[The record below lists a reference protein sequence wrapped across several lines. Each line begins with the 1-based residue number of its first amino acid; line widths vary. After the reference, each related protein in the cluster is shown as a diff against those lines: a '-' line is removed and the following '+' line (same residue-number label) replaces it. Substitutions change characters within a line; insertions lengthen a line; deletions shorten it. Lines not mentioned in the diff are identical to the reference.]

1 MPLSQRKQLP
11 NWNNDKTKVIMKQVF
26 FNSSQLSEVH
36 DVNTPF
42 CGDKD
47 ILISVRNSLISTGT
61 ETAGY
66 DLGGM
71 FSRGLRNPSA
81 IKTVINSLNEQGIS
95 ATYKKIKAKK
105 NELVVRGYS
114 GAGIVMGVGKNVQG
128 FSVGD
133 RVAYA
138 GAPHAECV
146 DVNENLVARIP
157 EGVDFSE
164 ASFGAL
170 GCIAMHGVRL
180 GEPSLGETCAVL
192 GLGLVGLLAAQLAR
206 ASGLRVLCM
215 EPNHHR
221 RDIARELGFADVIDP
236 TVEDDLAKTLHFFSG
251 GFGVDIMYLCAG
263 IKDSSIT
270 NEALSC
276 CRDRG
281 RVIMIGDMGLELDRS
296 PLFQKELSFKVSRS
310 YGPGR
315 YDVNYEA
322 KGLDYPIGY
331 VRWTEQRNLSLF
343 LEMIQRGSVRI
354 KEMISSEFPIEN
366 APDAYRLIV
375 EESAKTLAVLLAYQE
390 RQPEIQTFDSSPRI
404 SFKQTKKDVL
414 SIGVIGCGSFV
425 QNNLLPN
432 FHALGAKLYGVANRT
447 TKEFS
452 KIKALYS
459 PGVTTTSSEE
469 LIKDHDV
476 DAFIIATHHNTHVPL
491 AKAILEQG
499 KPIYVEKPLAFT
511 LSDAEAVAK
520 LVRDRKGLLS
530 IGFNRRCA
538 PAVLAL
544 KKMLLQSPS
553 SRQFLYRI
561 NAPVLPPD
569 HWLIDPAI
577 GGGRLIGEGCHF
589 IDLVCFLADSEVVK
603 VTGGFLGS
611 DSPILQSRDN
621 FAITICFAN
630 GDMGTIIYSGQGN
643 AKLSK
648 ELIEVFVAGRVF
660 VIDDFKS
667 LQSYGV
673 KKNTIKTHGQD
684 KGFKSHLNTFFDAVR
699 GQSELITTVNDG
711 VRVARIIEH
720 IFDNQ
725 TVFNT

>member
-1 MPLSQRKQLP
+1 
-11 NWNNDKTKVIMKQVF
+11 MKQVF
-26 FNSSQLSEVH
+26 FNSSQLPEVH
-36 DVNTPF
+36 EVGAPF
-42 CGDKD
+42 YGDKD
-47 ILISVRNSLISTGT
+47 ILISVRKSLISTGT

-66 DLGGM
+66 DSGSM

-81 IKTVINSLNEQGIS
+81 ITSVVNSVKEQGYY

-105 NELVVRGYS
+105 KELVVRGYS
-114 GAGIVMGVGKNVQG
+114 GAGIVTGVGKNVQG
-128 FSVGD
+128 FSIGD

-146 DVNENLVARIP
+146 VVNENLVARIP

-164 ASFGAL
+164 AAFGAL

-192 GLGLVGLLAAQLAR
+192 GLGLVGLLVAQLSR

-221 RDIARELGFADVIDP
+221 RDIALKLGFTDVIDP
-236 TVEDDLAKTLHFFSG
+236 TVEDDLAKTLHFFSCG
-251 GFGVDIMYLCAG
+251 SGMDIMYLCAG

-315 YDVNYEA
+315 YDVNYET

-343 LEMIQRGSVRI
+343 LELIQGRSIRV
-354 KEMISSEFPIEN
+354 KEMISTEFPIEN
-366 APDAYRLIV
+366 APDAYRLLV
-375 EESAKTLAVLLAYQE
+375 EKSTKTLAVLLTYKE
-390 RQPEIQTFDSSPRI
+390 GQPESQPLELPSLI
-404 SFKQTKKDVL
+404 SFKRTKKDVL
-414 SIGVIGCGSFV
+414 SIGVIGCGSFA
-425 QNNLLPN
+425 QNNLLPK
-432 FHALGAKLYGVANRT
+432 FHALNAKLYGVANRT
-447 TKEFS
+447 TKQFS
-452 KIKALYS
+452 KIKAMYA
-459 PGVTTTSSEE
+459 PEVTTTSPEQ
-469 LIKDHDV
+469 LIRDPNVDV
-476 DAFIIATHHNTHVPL
+476 FIIATHHNTHASL
-491 AKAILEQG
+491 AKAVLAQG
-499 KPIYVEKPLAFT
+499 KPVYVEKPLALT
-511 LSDAEAVAK
+511 LSDAEGLAK
-520 LVRDRKGLLS
+520 LVKDRKGLLS

-538 PAVLAL
+538 PSVAAL
-544 KKMLLQSPS
+544 RKKLLKSPS
-553 SRQFLYRI
+553 PRQFLYRI

-569 HWLIDPAI
+569 HWLIDPEI

-589 IDLVCFLADSEVVK
+589 IDLICYLADSEVVK
-603 VTGGFLGS
+603 VTGGFLGN
-611 DSPILQSRDN
+611 DWPILRSRDN

-630 GDMGTIIYSGQGN
+630 GDMGTIVYSGQGN
-643 AKLSK
+643 ANLSK

-673 KKNTIKTHGQD
+673 KNDMIKTNGQD
-684 KGFKSHLNTFFDAVR
+684 KGFKSHLKTFFDAVR
-699 GQSELITTVNDG
+699 GKSGLITTVDDG

-720 IFDNQ
+720 VLDNQ
-725 TVFNT
+725 VDI

>member
-1 MPLSQRKQLP
+1 
-11 NWNNDKTKVIMKQVF
+11 MKQVF
-26 FNSSQLSEVH
+26 FNSLQLPEVH
-36 DVNTPF
+36 EVDAPF
-42 CGDKD
+42 YGDKD
-47 ILISVRNSLISTGT
+47 ILISVRKSLISTGT

-66 DLGGM
+66 DSGNL

-81 IKTVINSLNEQGIS
+81 IKSVVNSIKEQGYY
-95 ATYKKIKAKK
+95 ATYNKIKAKK
-105 NELVVRGYS
+105 KELVVRGYS
-114 GAGIVMGVGKNVQG
+114 GAGIVTGVGKNVQD
-128 FSVGD
+128 FSIGD

-138 GAPHAECV
+138 GAPHAERV
-146 DVNENLVARIP
+146 AVNENLVARIP
-157 EGVDFSE
+157 EGVNFSE
-164 ASFGAL
+164 AAFGAL

-192 GLGLVGLLAAQLAR
+192 GLGLVGLLVAQLAK
-206 ASGLRVLCM
+206 ASGLKVLCM

-221 RDIARELGFADVIDP
+221 RDIALKLGFTDVIDP
-236 TVEDDLAKTLHFFSG
+236 TMEDDLAKTLHFFSCG
-251 GFGVDIMYLCAG
+251 SGMDIMYLCAG

-281 RVIMIGDMGLELDRS
+281 RVIMIGDMGLDLARA

-343 LEMIQRGSVRI
+343 LELIQAVSIRV
-354 KEMISSEFPIEN
+354 KEMISTEFPIEN
-366 APDAYRLIV
+366 APDAYRLLV
-375 EESAKTLAVLLAYQE
+375 EEKDKTLAVLLTYKE
-390 RQPEIQTFDSSPRI
+390 TEIGSQTLKPPPHI
-404 SFKQTKKDVL
+404 SFKRTRKDEL

-432 FHALGAKLYGVANRT
+432 IHALNAKLYGVANRT

-452 KIKALYS
+452 KIKAIYS
-459 PGVTTTSSEE
+459 PEVTTTSSEH
-469 LIKDHDV
+469 LIKDPNI
-476 DAFIIATHHNTHVPL
+476 DAFIIATHHNTHASL
-491 AKAILEQG
+491 AKAVLEQG
-499 KPIYVEKPLAFT
+499 KPVYVEKPLALT
-511 LSDAEAVAK
+511 LSDAEALAK
-520 LVRDRKGLLS
+520 LVREQNGLLT

-538 PAVLAL
+538 PSLMEL
-544 KKMLLQSPS
+544 QKILLRSPGP
-553 SRQFLYRI
+553 RQFLYRI

-569 HWLIDPAI
+569 HWLIDPEI

-589 IDLVCFLADSEVVK
+589 IDLICYLADSEVVK

-611 DSPILQSRDN
+611 DSPILRSRDN

-630 GDMGTIIYSGQGN
+630 GDMGTIVYSGQGN
-643 AKLSK
+643 AKLGK
-648 ELIEVFVAGRVF
+648 ELIVVFVGGRVF

-667 LQSYGV
+667 LQGYGV
-673 KKNTIKTHGQD
+673 KKNVILSYGQD
-684 KGFKSHLNTFFDAVR
+684 KGFKSHLKTFFDAVR
-699 GQSELITTVNDG
+699 GKSELITTVDDG

-720 IFDNQ
+720 ILDSQADF
-725 TVFNT
+725 

>member
-1 MPLSQRKQLP
+1 
-11 NWNNDKTKVIMKQVF
+11 MKQVF
-26 FNSSQLSEVH
+26 FNSSQLPEVYEV
-36 DVNTPF
+36 DTPVY
-42 CGDKD
+42 GDKD
-47 ILISVRNSLISTGT
+47 VLISAKKSLISTGT

-66 DLGGM
+66 DSGST

-81 IKTVINSLNEQGIS
+81 IKSVVNSVKEQGYY

-105 NELVVRGYS
+105 KQLVVRGYS
-114 GAGIVMGVGKNVQG
+114 GAGIVAGVGKNVQG
-128 FSVGD
+128 FSIGD

-146 DVNENLVARIP
+146 VANENLVARIP
-157 EGVDFSE
+157 EGISFSE
-164 ASFGAL
+164 AAFGAL

-192 GLGLVGLLAAQLAR
+192 GLGIVGLLVAQLAR

-221 RDIARELGFADVIDP
+221 RDIALKLRFTDVIDP

-251 GFGVDIMYLCAG
+251 GFGVDVMYLCAG

-315 YDVNYEA
+315 YDVNYET

-343 LEMIQRGSVRI
+343 LEMIQRESIRV
-354 KEMISSEFPIEN
+354 KEMISTEFPIEN
-366 APDAYRLIV
+366 APDAYRLLV

-390 RQPEIQTFDSSPRI
+390 RQPEIQTFDSSPRV
-404 SFKQTKKDVL
+404 SFKRTKKEVL
-414 SIGVIGCGSFV
+414 SIGIIGCGSFV

-432 FHALGAKLYGVANRT
+432 FHVLGAKLYGVANRT

-452 KIKALYS
+452 KIKAIYS
-459 PGVTTTSSEE
+459 PEVTTTSSEQ
-469 LIKDHDV
+469 LIKDPNV
-476 DAFIIATHHNTHVPL
+476 DAFIIATHHNTHAPL
-491 AKAILEQG
+491 AKAVLAQG
-499 KPIYVEKPLAFT
+499 KPVYVEKPLALT
-511 LSDAEAVAK
+511 LSDAEGLAK

-538 PAVLAL
+538 PSVVAL
-544 KKMLLQSPS
+544 RKMLLKSPGPW
-553 SRQFLYRI
+553 QFLYRI
-561 NAPVLPPD
+561 NAPVLSPD
-569 HWLIDPAI
+569 HWLIDPEI

-589 IDLVCFLADSEVVK
+589 IDLICYLADSEVVK

-611 DSPILQSRDN
+611 DSPILRSRDN

-630 GDMGTIIYSGQGN
+630 GDMGTIVYSGQGN
-643 AKLSK
+643 AKFGK
-648 ELIEVFVAGRVF
+648 ELMEVFVEGRVF

-667 LQSYGV
+667 FKGYGLSV
-673 KKNTIKTHGQD
+673 PALELKRPD
-684 KGFKSHLNTFFDAVR
+684 KGFRAHLENFFSAVK
-699 GQSELITTVNDG
+699 GESKLVTTVDDG
-711 VRVARIIEH
+711 LRVAMIVEKMLC
-720 IFDNQ
+720 DKL
-725 TVFNT
+725 VVKSG